1 MLVLWPRR
9 VVSASEG
16 AVKPSLTSIAASTRH
31 TVLAILAVLLVAALD
46 WITGREL
53 GLSLFY
59 AVPIFAVSRSAGA
72 RAGLATAVA
81 GSLLWG
87 VSDAFSGE
95 PYERAWIPW
104 WNAANRLGFFLTV
117 VWLSATRQA
126 LAGERERARTDALTG
141 ILNQDG
147 FAEAARREIGRG
159 RRHGHFLTLGYV
171 DCDDFK
177 AVNDSRGHAEGDA
190 LLREVARVLATSV
203 RSDDV
208 VARIGGDEFV
218 LLIPEIDG
226 EQARE
231 AAARLQRELA
241 ASMQRS
247 RWPVTFSIGLATF
260 RPPPHDV
267 ETLVREADGLMY
279 SAKRSGKDSIRHG
292 FFTPQRPPAAA
303 EFEKGERT

>member
-1 MLVLWPRR
+1 M
-9 VVSASEG
+9 
-16 AVKPSLTSIAASTRH
+16 KPSLSSTTASTRH
-31 TVLAILAVLLVAALD
+31 VALAILSVLLVAALD

-59 AVPIFAVSRSAGA
+59 AVPIFAVSRSAGVK
-72 RAGLATAVA
+72 AGLVTAVA

-87 VSDAFSGE
+87 LSDAFSGE
-95 PYERAWIPW
+95 PYDRPWLPW

-147 FAEAARREIGRG
+147 FVEAALREISRG
-159 RRHGHFLTLGYV
+159 RRHGHYLTLGYV

-177 AVNDSRGHAEGDA
+177 AVNDTRGHAEGDA

-203 RSDDV
+203 RSDDTV
-208 VARIGGDEFV
+208 GRIGGDEFV
-218 LLIPEIDG
+218 LLMPEIEP

-231 AAARLQRELA
+231 AAARLRHELG
-241 ASMQRS
+241 ASMRRS
-247 RWPVTFSIGLATF
+247 RWPVTFSVGLATF
-260 RPPPHDV
+260 RPPPPEV
-267 ETLVREADGLMY
+267 ETLLREADGLMY
-279 SAKRSGKDSIRHG
+279 AAKQSGKDSIRHRV
-292 FFTPQRPPAAA
+292 FTPPGQAA
-303 EFEKGERT
+303 EAW

>member
-1 MLVLWPRR
+1 MKLRIDRL
-9 VVSASEG
+9 
-16 AVKPSLTSIAASTRH
+16 RH
-31 TVLAILAVLLVAALD
+31 VILAILALLLVAAVD

-59 AVPIFAVSRSAGA
+59 AVPVFAVSRLAGA
-72 RAGLATAVA
+72 RAGFVTALA

-87 VSDAFSGE
+87 LSDAFSGE
-95 PYERAWIPW
+95 PYDRPWLPW

-117 VWLSATRQA
+117 VWLSATREA
-126 LAGERERARTDALTG
+126 LAGARERARTDALTG
-141 ILNQDG
+141 IPNQDG
-147 FAEAARREIGRG
+147 FVEAARREIGRC

-177 AVNDSRGHAEGDA
+177 VVNDTRGHEEGDA

-208 VARIGGDEFV
+208 VGRIGGDEFV
-218 LLIPEIDG
+218 LLMPEIEP

-231 AAARLQRELA
+231 AAARLRRELG
-241 ASMQRS
+241 ASMQRF

-260 RPPPHDV
+260 RPPSPDV
-267 ETLVREADGLMY
+267 ETLLREADGLMY
-279 SAKRSGKDSIRHG
+279 SAKRSGKDSTRHRV
-292 FFTPQRPPAAA
+292 FTPAGEAAA
-303 EFEKGERT
+303 RRPLASGGA